1 MLSDIRRALLATL
14 LLTASLLLAIP
25 ASRAGDN
32 LSGLYAMNGRDT
44 GGASYDGELAI
55 KSRGHAFDVTW
66 QRGGRTRETG
76 FGLTLNRVLGVAY
89 WPDNQPLDSGLG
101 LVIYRID
108 GGSLDGIWLPEGVY
122 NRAPGRETL
131 IGSPDL
137 TGRYQITLGR
147 NPMGGR
153 YGGYVELE
161 RSGDQFK
168 VSWHLTSSEYF
179 VGSGIKIGNVLAVAY
194 GYRNAPAV
202 AAYCSNGRQLEG
214 SWWTGPGGSSGEETL
229 KPVAGG
235 GPEISSLPQ
244 PDMDDPCHTP
254 VAANW

>member
-1 MLSDIRRALLATL
+1 MLSGIGRAFWIAPLLIAG
-14 LLTASLLLAIP
+14 LALVMP
-25 ASRAGDN
+25 ASRAEDN
-32 LSGLYAMNGRDT
+32 LSGLYAISGRGAD
-44 GGASYDGELAI
+44 GASYDGELAI
-55 KSRGHAFDVTW
+55 ESQGHAFDVDW
-66 QRGGRTRETG
+66 QRSGRSRESG
-76 FGLTLNRVLGVAY
+76 FGLTLNHVIGVAY
-89 WPDNQPLDSGLG
+89 WPDNQALDSGLG

-131 IGSPDL
+131 YGSPDL

-147 NPMGGR
+147 NPMGGH

-161 RSGDQFK
+161 RTGDQFK

-179 VGSGIKIGNVLAVAY
+179 VGSGLKMGNVLAVAY

-214 SWWTGPGGSSGEETL
+214 SWWTGPGGASGEETL
-229 KPVAGG
+229 RPMGG
-235 GPEISSLPQ
+235 GNPEIYGLPQ
-244 PDMDDPCHTP
+244 PNVNDPCRTP
-254 VAANW
+254 VAAR